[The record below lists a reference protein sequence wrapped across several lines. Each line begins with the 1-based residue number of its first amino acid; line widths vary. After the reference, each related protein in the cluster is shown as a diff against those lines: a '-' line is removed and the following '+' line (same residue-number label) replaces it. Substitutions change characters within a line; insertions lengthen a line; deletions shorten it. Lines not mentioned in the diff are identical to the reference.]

1 MSCPNNPALLFIRSI
16 HDAGVST
23 FLWPLSVVR
32 HLPRHLTQNL
42 IWRVVCAQYV
52 LVTNEFGRTMS
63 RAVIGLVQRIE
74 NKPMHDRFI
83 QRRKELKKEMGR

>member
-1 MSCPNNPALLFIRSI
+1 M
-16 HDAGVST
+16 
-23 FLWPLSVVR
+23 WPLSAVR
-32 HLPRHLTQNL
+32 QLPRHLKQQNL

-74 NKPMHDRFI
+74 NKPMHDSFM